1 MTKNIPLKQQ
11 AYQPKVR
18 KIDKQEVSVL
28 THISSSVDTN
38 VLFAGEDVQF
48 TVQIEGEPDVSWYK
62 GDMLLED
69 KGRYVIVDQDEDQ
82 IFTLAVEDV
91 LPEDKGEYRCLAENE
106 AGKSESVAKLFI
118 TEREYPPEF
127 TNEGQDEPYF
137 VKKGDDL
144 TLNVAVK
151 GKPLP
156 EIQWFKDDNPLRKNI
171 HYDISENGNEH
182 SLCICSITL
191 DDRGV
196 YKCEATSKL
205 GKASRKFQVNIEGMT
220 SEIFPSVYS

>member
-1 MTKNIPLKQQ
+1 M
-11 AYQPKVR
+11 V
-18 KIDKQEVSVL
+18 
-28 THISSSVDTN
+28 
-38 VLFAGEDVQF
+38 VQ
-48 TVQIEGEPDVSWYK
+48 VEGEPDVSWYK
-62 GDMLLED
+62 NDILLED

-82 IFTLAVEDV
+82 IYTLAVEDV
-91 LPEDKGEYRCLAENE
+91 LLEDEGEYRCVGENE

-144 TLNVAVK
+144 TLSVALK
-151 GKPLP
+151 GKPFP
-156 EIQWFKDDNPLRKNI
+156 DVQWFKDKPLRNTL
-171 HYDISENGNEH
+171 HYDISENGNER
-182 SLCICSITL
+182 SLCIRSITL

-205 GKASRKFQVNIEGMT
+205 GKVTRKFQVNIEGR
-220 SEIFPSVYS
+220 SVSK